1 MSMFTGCSATVH
13 IAFLTPGVSFL
24 KPTYRDSCDLNPK
37 FATIGERLQFMRA
50 DNAKLRPKLRPKLV
64 KFTPQLE
71 VDYTL

>member
-1 MSMFTGCSATVH
+1 M
-13 IAFLTPGVSFL
+13 
-24 KPTYRDSCDLNPK
+24 KPTYGDSCDLNPK

-50 DNAKLRPKLRPKLV
+50 DNAKLRPKLV